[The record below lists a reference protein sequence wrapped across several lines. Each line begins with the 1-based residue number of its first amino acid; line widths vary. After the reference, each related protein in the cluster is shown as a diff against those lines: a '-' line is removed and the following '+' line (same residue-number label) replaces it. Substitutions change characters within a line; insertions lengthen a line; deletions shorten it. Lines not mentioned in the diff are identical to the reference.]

1 MARGYRGRW
10 AELRTVQKVEF
21 IVEIVFWSLFIGSFA
36 YSSYRG
42 GHVLGLILAFGV
54 VWVVLGGVLL
64 LDDSLSLMTRER
76 NPNKSRLRSSSGS

>member
-1 MARGYRGRW
+1 VARGLPWAW

-54 VWVVLGGVLL
+54 VWVVLGWFFF
-64 LDDSLSLMTRER
+64 LMTRY
-76 NPNKSRLRSSSGS
+76 L